1 MPRVIV
7 RAVSPRPLELSA
19 RPCGPEW
26 ASRRAGRP
34 RGSRGPARALA
45 ALLAALVSAPACL
58 KIPTA
63 EPGAGPTDP
72 ETAAQEAALV
82 AWPGKPPGQLYTV
95 GEVRVF
101 ELMQGGK
108 RIGTS
113 WGRYD
118 GPLAGGLHRFSTR
131 VELTPPASAPNTGE
145 PGEPLRSAGEI
156 VIDARGD
163 LVRGHERSKAIEL
176 RFERSGDLLV
186 FTAGRDREEL
196 SFRPGTA
203 YMSFA
208 TLLHEELMFGLRK
221 ISEGELSWRLVSL
234 SGSLPTDWSAK
245 VTIPSAEVPGVAV
258 ITSNLGEQIH
268 LRDGRIERVEVS
280 ADDLQI
286 VVPAKP
292 PAWPAW
298 SIDPPATL
306 AYSPPADATFTRR
319 ELELPGQP
327 GEPKLVG
334 ELLIPAGKGPFPAVL
349 FLSSTG
355 QQDRHGFAGPP
366 PVDLGSHM
374 ITDALA
380 QAGIAVLRFDERGF
394 GGSADGPISY
404 SGQLED
410 ARRGLRTLLV
420 QDEVDPDR
428 IGVVGHGEG
437 GWKALQLAGE
447 GRSLR
452 AVALLASPGRPYEAL
467 LKAQAAAAV
476 EQVPPELREEARK
489 TQARTLAALRT
500 GKDVPPEL
508 SRTAG
513 WIREALEVDPEALIA
528 KAEGALWIAQGEK
541 DFEVDPGKDSS
552 ALAKLARKY
561 KKKHTVQ
568 LYPQLDHLFKV
579 EPGDSSPARY
589 LTPGRAVDR
598 KFLADLTTWLSGQLK
613 KP

>member
-7 RAVSPRPLELSA
+7 RRVSPRLVEFA
-19 RPCGPEW
+19 
-26 ASRRAGRP
+26 ARRAGPARPVRP
-34 RGSRGPARALA
+34 RGLALALA
-45 ALLAALVSAPACL
+45 ALLTAPGCL
-58 KIPTA
+58 KIPTGEA
-63 EPGAGPTDP
+63 PGAAAPGAAAA
-72 ETAAQEAALV
+72 ETEAARV

-95 GEVRVF
+95 GETRVF

-108 RIGTS
+108 KIGTS

-118 GPLAGGLHRFSTR
+118 GPVAGGLHRFSTR
-131 VELTPPASAPNTGE
+131 VELTPQASAPNTGAA
-145 PGEPLRSAGEI
+145 PEPLHSAGEI
-156 VIDARGD
+156 VVDARGD
-163 LVRGHERSKAIEL
+163 LVRGFERSRAIEL

-186 FTAGRDREEL
+186 FTAGREREEL
-196 SFRPGTA
+196 SYKNGTA

-208 TLLHEELMFGLRK
+208 TLLHEELMFGLRE
-221 ISEGELSWRLVSL
+221 IREGELAWRLVSL

-245 VTIPSAEVPGVAV
+245 VTIPSAEVPGVAIV
-258 ITSNLGEQIH
+258 TTNLGEQIH

-292 PAWPAW
+292 VAWPTW
-298 SIDPPATL
+298 TIEPPATL
-306 AYSPPADATFTRR
+306 AYGPPADATFTRR
-319 ELELPGQP
+319 ELELPGQQ
-327 GEPKLVG
+327 GEPRLVG

-355 QQDRHGFAGPP
+355 QQDRYGFAGPP

-380 QAGIAVLRFDERGF
+380 QAGFAVLRYDERGF
-394 GGSADGPISY
+394 GGSGDGPVSY
-404 SGQLED
+404 VGQLED

-428 IGVVGHGEG
+428 IAVVGHGEG

-467 LKAQAAAAV
+467 LKAQAAAAI
-476 EQVPPELREEARK
+476 ETVPPELRDEARK
-489 TQARTLAALRT
+489 TQAKTLAALRT

-508 SRTAG
+508 ASTAT
-513 WIREALEVDPEALIA
+513 WIREALAVDPEALVA
-528 KAEGALWIAQGEK
+528 RAEGALWIAQGEK
-541 DFEVDPGKDSS
+541 DFEVDPSKDAS
-552 ALAKLARKY
+552 ALAKLARKH

-568 LYPQLDHLFKV
+568 LYPELDHLFKP
-579 EPGDSSPARY
+579 EPERSTPARY
-589 LTPGRAVDR
+589 LVPGRAVDR
-598 KFLADLTTWLSGQLK
+598 KFLGDLTTWLKSQLG